1 MIPLNTLSQLSCY
14 EPDAHSFH
22 IISINHDNDY
32 YYTCPAEARRYS
44 DAEGLD
50 DFIRFKLQNNV
61 KPWIWII
68 NSASFG
74 FTHMKRVTVM
84 KTILRLLQD
93 TIARNLKQI
102 IIVNQTVSFKMM
114 MNTLWYLVP
123 ESIRKIIIF
132 DSNNQFSRLLKLD
145 EKLQILHNTLRY

>member
-1 MIPLNTLSQLSCY
+1 
-14 EPDAHSFH
+14 
-22 IISINHDNDY
+22 
-32 YYTCPAEARRYS
+32 
-44 DAEGLD
+44 
-50 DFIRFKLQNNV
+50 
-61 KPWIWII
+61 
-68 NSASFG
+68 
-74 FTHMKRVTVM
+74 MKRVTVM